1 MKTYKLYI
9 CSGVF
14 LLLTAIKLINPAA
27 SSAITDTIK
36 EALNMEQEQT
46 QTIMTLGAS
55 LTEDKLKNVFQ
66 ELSTDKNNRTPT
78 PTVMIINKTP
88 QLLTPTP
95 QPTVIPTP
103 EPTKNSKVSAFLEEQ
118 EAFSD
123 YAVPANVSYDYKSLP
138 FDYENPVEGSKS
150 SGFGYRLHPIQ
161 NEIKY
166 HYGTDLAANTGEEIH
181 AFADGKI
188 FAIGEN
194 DSFGKYVIIDHADG
208 YRTLYA
214 HCSKQCVSCGS
225 VNKGD
230 VIALVGETG
239 AATGPHL
246 HFELMHNGVYLNP
259 EFYI

>member
-1 MKTYKLYI
+1 M
-9 CSGVF
+9 
-14 LLLTAIKLINPAA
+14 LTAIKLLNPAA
-27 SSAITDTIK
+27 SSVITDAIK
-36 EALNMEQEQT
+36 EVLNMEEEQT

-55 LTEDKLKNVFQ
+55 LTEDKLKNVFKDF
-66 ELSTDKNNRTPT
+66 STDKNNCTPAPSILITNET
-78 PTVMIINKTP
+78 PELFTA
-88 QLLTPTP
+88 TP
-95 QPTVIPTP
+95 QPTVMPAP
-103 EPTKNSKVSAFLEEQ
+103 EPTDNSKVSVFLEEQ
-118 EAFSD
+118 KKYSN
-123 YAVPANVSYDYKSLP
+123 YAVPANVSYDYTALP

-166 HYGTDLAANTGEEIH
+166 HYGTDLAANTGEEVH

-188 FAIGEN
+188 YAVGEN
-194 DSFGKYVIIDHADG
+194 DSFGKYVIIDHAGG

-214 HCSKQCVSCGS
+214 HCSKHCVSCGS
-225 VNKGD
+225 VKMGD

-239 AATGPHL
+239 EATGPHL

>member
-1 MKTYKLYI
+1 M
-9 CSGVF
+9 
-14 LLLTAIKLINPAA
+14 LTAIKLLNPAA
-27 SSAITDTIK
+27 SCVITDTIK
-36 EALNMEQEQT
+36 EVLNMEEEQT

-55 LTEDKLKNVFQ
+55 LTEDKLKNVFKDF
-66 ELSTDKNNRTPT
+66 SADKNTDTPT
-78 PTVMIINKTP
+78 PSILITNETP
-88 QLLTPTP
+88 ELFTATP
-95 QPTVIPTP
+95 QPTVTPTP
-103 EPTKNSKVSAFLEEQ
+103 EPTENSKVSVFLDEQ
-118 EAFSD
+118 EKYSN
-123 YAVPANVSYDYKSLP
+123 YAVPANVSYDYIALP

-166 HYGTDLAANTGEEIH
+166 HYGTDLAANSGEEIH

-188 FAIGEN
+188 YAVGEN

-214 HCSKQCVSCGS
+214 HCSKQCISCGS
-225 VNKGD
+225 VKMGD
-230 VIALVGETG
+230 IIALVGETG